1 MAESRSLRRVLGSG
15 RWRLGEQAGA
25 GLPGKKEGGLLFPP
39 PHKTSAT
46 SPLSSVPMHISLQ
59 MALGVTAFDGGAA
72 GARGQSPVP
81 RSQGELTR
89 LL

>member
-1 MAESRSLRRVLGSG
+1 MRVGVSEGCWGSG

-25 GLPGKKEGGLLFPP
+25 WFPCKKEGGLLFPLP
-39 PHKTSAT
+39 PKVSAT
-46 SPLSSVPMHISLQ
+46 SPLSPVPTHIFLQ
-59 MALGVTAFDGGAA
+59 MAPGVTAFDGGAA
-72 GARGQSPVP
+72 GAHGQSPVP